1 MNRFKYYLVSSYT
14 ISIIYKIKLIFIFL
28 ILYINKNNND
38 KILINNINY
47 KNYNIIIIYKIYLF

>member
-28 ILYINKNNND
+28 ILYIDKNNNG

-47 KNYNIIIIYKIYLF
+47 KNYNILIIYKIYIF

>member
-1 MNRFKYYLVSSYT
+1 MNGFEYYLVPSYT
-14 ISIIYKIKLIFIFL
+14 TSIIYKIKLIFIFL